1 MNKEG
6 KIKIPRV
13 TLTCH
18 IDFVLLDEGSW
29 RGGKLQGYFENVHT
43 Y

>member
-18 IDFVLLDEGSW
+18 IDFVLLDEGSLE
-29 RGGKLQGYFENVHT
+29 RRKIARPS
-43 Y
+43 